1 MKTNIDSTVRS
12 RERLGAPPS
21 SGGLSSGR
29 PSSLRLLGCVP
40 VPVHGLES
48 PGQFSDYRVENGK
61 YIIDPWVFTDRM
73 GMYRVLL
80 NKTATYFAKFGPENE
95 QNILWG
101 LPLQHGW
108 QYSSGRLADPGRRT
122 NCGYESDPLCISIDS
137 WWADMNYF
145 LSVLPFLAALDS
157 GIMGTSPDQVTLL
170 PPPRD
175 QTRFCY
181 DVSGCRSSFPETIR
195 KWKMFFQYLQTPLS
209 TFEGLLK
216 YSWNAHT
223 ASLKDPI
230 KIFEDR
236 FMYYSKEEENL
247 GVNWAITVN
256 YLAASQFPTTLIR
269 AYTFQ
274 KGLPPRILN
283 STDIAP
289 FISNFTELQN
299 IIVVALNIIGDMNRV
314 TGSLTLSI
322 WKILMMTQA
331 ARKGFLEF
339 FETVFQ
345 SVGEV
350 STILKL
356 LHFEWYETSTM
367 WLMPR
372 SVTIS
377 SSSSPRLDHGYSDHS
392 VPGELN

>member
-1 MKTNIDSTVRS
+1 M
-12 RERLGAPPS
+12 AWPPS
-21 SGGLSSGR
+21 WAWVLVGCTSASLAGASGLSDLY
-29 PSSLRLLGCVP
+29 PPLWK
-40 VPVHGLES
+40 ES
-48 PGQFSDYRVENGK
+48 PEWGCTE
-61 YIIDPWVFTDRM
+61 
-73 GMYRVLL
+73 LL

-108 QYSSGRLADPGRRT
+108 QYSS
-122 NCGYESDPLCISIDS
+122 
-137 WWADMNYF
+137 DMNYF

-314 TGSLTLSI
+314 TACANHTSRV
-322 WKILMMTQA
+322 QP
-331 ARKGFLEF
+331 E
-339 FETVFQ
+339 
-345 SVGEV
+345 GEDPLALAMPMAMIGLAPWAPAGPPPPRRV
-350 STILKL
+350 S
-356 LHFEWYETSTM
+356 
-367 WLMPR
+367 WLYRYLIRHYKDTEDTRPQ
-372 SVTIS
+372 
-377 SSSSPRLDHGYSDHS
+377 Y
-392 VPGELN
+392 